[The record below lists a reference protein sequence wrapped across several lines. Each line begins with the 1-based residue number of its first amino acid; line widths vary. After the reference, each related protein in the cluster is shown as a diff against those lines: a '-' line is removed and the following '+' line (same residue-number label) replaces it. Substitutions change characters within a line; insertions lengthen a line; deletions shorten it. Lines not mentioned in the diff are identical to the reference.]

1 MRVVTGN
8 GRSALAGVRAHL
20 EQTTISIIEGK
31 KNNYKTRPSLSPH
44 PESTK
49 SNEGMVLLLY
59 GAPPNPVLLY
69 IASVNPLPLAAAA
82 VQKLSKEV
90 TTSIFQYFN

>member
-1 MRVVTGN
+1 M
-8 GRSALAGVRAHL
+8 
-20 EQTTISIIEGK
+20 
-31 KNNYKTRPSLSPH
+31 
-44 PESTK
+44 K

-82 VQKLSKEV
+82 VHKLSKEV

>member
-1 MRVVTGN
+1 MADQHWQVYVHIWSRQQFQSLKVKK
-8 GRSALAGVRAHL
+8 
-20 EQTTISIIEGK
+20 TTIK
-31 KNNYKTRPSLSPH
+31 PAPASPH

-82 VQKLSKEV
+82 VHKLSKEV

>member
-1 MRVVTGN
+1 MRQLLNVTGN
-8 GRSALAGVRAHL
+8 VRALL

-31 KNNYKTRPSLSPH
+31 KLYKTRPSLSPH
-44 PESTK
+44 PESMK

-82 VQKLSKEV
+82 VHKLSKEV